1 MLGDDVGGV
10 DGVAVGGVGDVV
22 VDDVGGIGICFATL
36 AKQF

>member
-10 DGVAVGGVGDVV
+10 DGVAVGDVGGVV